1 MKNYLKS
8 SLVIQTVDFNDIN
21 FHFLK
26 IQHTRYH
33 QKFAISWFLIYTVEA
48 GGASGGKNMLCVSGI
63 VYRQQNGSI
72 HFVTRYYF
80 FSFFNFLK

>member
-8 SLVIQTVDFNDIN
+8 SLVIKTVDFNDIN

-33 QKFAISWFLIYTVEA
+33 QKLAISWFLIYTW
-48 GGASGGKNMLCVSGI
+48 GKNMLCVSGI

-80 FSFFNFLK
+80 FSCYVAKIYIPR

>member
-8 SLVIQTVDFNDIN
+8 SLVIKTVDFNDIN

-33 QKFAISWFLIYTVEA
+33 QKLAIIYTW
-48 GGASGGKNMLCVSGI
+48 GKKMLCVSGI

-80 FSFFNFLK
+80 FSCYVAKIYIPR